1 MNFLAMRSSQ
11 QVPLAGGIDY
21 RERHA
26 LADPEPERL
35 VCAAHLPSR
44 RAQGLTSLLELD

>member
-1 MNFLAMRSSQ
+1 MNFLAIHASQ
-11 QVPLAGGIDY
+11 QVPLVGGIDY

-35 VCAAHLPSR
+35 VRAAHFPSR
-44 RAQGLTSLLELD
+44 RAQGLTGLLDLD